1 MGSSKGMYVLG
12 FGIILTLVIA
22 MALDDIQT
30 WSTGCL
36 LISFIFMG
44 RAYRDYQQ
52 ANFHKLSLKWEL
64 FLAFMAPVIYPLMA
78 IYFLPRDIHSWYVS
92 RSTVRGVFEK
102 FHSELTVWSKFQR
115 DNPIADVRT
124 AEVAKFFESYPHIFE
139 GLPGGIAC
147 VDDYTTHCNISLR
160 LGSCSAQRYYIEWSR
175 MDEFQ
180 KAIAEFNT
188 RKNAS

>member
-1 MGSSKGMYVLG
+1 MKIKEEYAIG
-12 FGIILTLVIA
+12 FGIIVTLVG
-22 MALDDIQT
+22 ALVTDT
-30 WSTGCL
+30 LAVWSGVCL
-36 LISFIFMG
+36 AISLVFVV
-44 RAYRDYQQ
+44 RAYLMYQQ
-52 ANFHKLSLKWEL
+52 ANFHKLSLGWEL
-64 FLAFMAPVIYPLMA
+64 FLAFLVPVIYPLMA

-124 AEVAKFFESYPHIFE
+124 VEVAKFFESYPHIFE
-139 GLPGGIAC
+139 GLPGGIAYI
-147 VDDYTTHCNISLR
+147 DDYTTHCNISLR
-160 LGSCSAQRYYIEWSR
+160 LGPCSAQRYYIEWSR